1 MDIVTLALAMKNG
14 GGGGV
19 DESVLASMISEQI
32 SEVID
37 GAPQSFDTLKEISDW
52 IDNHQDDYEDL
63 LEIAQGI
70 RSATVQETLD
80 YLEANGII
88 APEAESEEF

>member
-1 MDIVTLALAMKNG
+1 MDIVTLALAMAN

-19 DESVLASMISEQI
+19 DENVLASMISEQI
-32 SEVID
+32 ADVVD

-63 LEIAQGI
+63 LEITQGI

-80 YLEANGII
+80 YLEANGVI

>member
-14 GGGGV
+14 GGV
-19 DESVLASMISEQI
+19 DENVLASMISEQI

-52 IDNHQDDYEDL
+52 IDNHQDDYESL

-70 RSATVQETLD
+70 RSATVQETLE
-80 YLEANGII
+80 YLEENGVILTY
-88 APEAESEEF
+88 AESEVF